1 AHGEGG
7 WLKELSVPR
16 VGTVGYFCSAS
27 LDHYKHMSHDGNVA
41 SCLGKNKKINKIIVS
56 ELPFTMPVM
65 AYQGCKIFSRI
76 EVAHELQLPV
86 GLESHIGRNA
96 GSLRAGEVAQT
107 GWPKRCR

>member
-1 AHGEGG
+1 
-7 WLKELSVPR
+7 
-16 VGTVGYFCSAS
+16 CSAS